1 MEKLEL
7 TNNLIKMVQPGAEKK
22 KKEKKSVLIHL
33 NIQFEE
39 EFLPS
44 FLTEIK

>member
-22 KKEKKSVLIHL
+22 KKKKSVLIHL